1 MTDATLFEELVAAIR
16 ERRPVA
22 TATVVKTSRSV
33 PRHPGSMMLIPA
45 DGPPSGTVGGGEME
59 FRVIE
64 AARAAI
70 VDNEPRV
77 MSYDLVD
84 PGKGDPGVC
93 GGTVDVYIQP
103 HVPRRQL
110 VVVGCG
116 HVGGAVVH
124 LARWLGFHVIATDD
138 RGRDDET
145 AQAAELADSFI
156 AGPIDKLLEAVKIG
170 ADTSI
175 VVVSRN
181 MGVDLAAIPVLLGS
195 EAGYIGVMGSLRR
208 WRTTRAKLMERGV
221 TEEALK
227 RVNAPIGLELN
238 AETPEEIAVSI
249 LAEVIAHCRG
259 GDGSPMRDP
268 GGSE

>member
-1 MTDATLFEELVAAIR
+1 MTDAALFEALVAALR
-16 ERRPVA
+16 ERRPIA

-59 FRVIE
+59 FRVVE
-64 AARAAI
+64 AARAAL

-77 MSYDLVD
+77 MTYDLVD
-84 PGKGDPGVC
+84 PSKGDPGVC

-116 HVGGAVVH
+116 HVGAAVVH
-124 LARWLGFHVIATDD
+124 LARWLGFEVIAADD
-138 RGRDDET
+138 RGDDDET
-145 AQAAELADSFI
+145 ARAAELADRFV
-156 AGPIDKLLEAVKIG
+156 AGPIDRLLDEVEIG
-170 ADTSI
+170 PDASV

-181 MGVDLAAIPVLLGS
+181 MGVDLAAVPVLLGT
-195 EAGYIGVMGSLRR
+195 EASYIGVMGSLRR

-221 TEEALK
+221 TEEALE
-227 RVNAPIGLELN
+227 RLNAPIGLELN

-249 LAEVIAHCRG
+249 LAEVIAHHRG

-268 GGSE
+268 SSRE